1 MRILIIDDDP
11 AMTQLLRL
19 ILDATGYEINVT
31 NSSQKGLSLVQEG
44 VPDIIIM
51 NLLMPDTD
59 GGRVCREI
67 RAISSAPILVL
78 SALNSPSLIA
88 SLLYA
93 GADDYLVKP
102 VPNAVLL
109 THIQNLVKRNMPV
122 YAAARTGSE

>member
-88 SLLYA
+88 SLLNA